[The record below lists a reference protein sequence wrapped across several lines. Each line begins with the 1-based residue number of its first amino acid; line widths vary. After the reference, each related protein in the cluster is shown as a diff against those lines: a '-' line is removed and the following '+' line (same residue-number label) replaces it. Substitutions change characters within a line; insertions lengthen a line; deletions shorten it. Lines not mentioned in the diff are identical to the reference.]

1 MWESLLVICCQI
13 YQILE
18 EYVDKGKIRSIGV
31 SNFNPHHL
39 DELLEYARI
48 RPVVNQIEIE
58 PYMTQHDVVD
68 YTFRKGIQVEA
79 WGPLGQGVTG
89 VLDDPAIGE
98 IAARHGKSAAQVI
111 LRWHMQRGLVT
122 IPRCDNDAY
131 TDKKMKIVVLTGSPL
146 RNGNT
151 NHLAGHFIKG
161 AEEAGHEVYRCDCAQ
176 RKVSSYI
183 ACNRCGMNGQ
193 CIFNDDFEQLRPHLV
208 AADMVVFTTPM
219 YYFGF
224 SSQLK
229 VVIDRFYALNGQI
242 KGSEKRSALLM
253 LSHYHTLLRYL
264 GWKDSGTVV
273 AAGMW
278 PAGAVNG
285 TEYSRQAYELGRKCF
300 G

>member
-1 MWESLLVICCQI
+1 MDRRKFIKTVGTVAGATLLSGAGIA
-13 YQILE
+13 
-18 EYVDKGKIRSIGV
+18 KAA
-31 SNFNPHHL
+31 
-39 DELLEYARI
+39 ELL
-48 RPVVNQIEIE
+48 
-58 PYMTQHDVVD
+58 
-68 YTFRKGIQVEA
+68 
-79 WGPLGQGVTG
+79 
-89 VLDDPAIGE
+89 
-98 IAARHGKSAAQVI
+98 
-111 LRWHMQRGLVT
+111 
-122 IPRCDNDAY
+122 NDK
-131 TDKKMKIVVLTGSPL
+131 TDKKMKIVVLTGSPR

-151 NHLAGHFIKG
+151 NHLAGQFIKG
-161 AEEAGHEVYRCDCAQ
+161 AEEAGHEVYRFDCAQ
-176 RKVSSYI
+176 RKVSPCI

-208 AADMVVFTTPM
+208 AADMVVFATPM

-229 VVIDRFYALNGQI
+229 AVIDRFYALNGQI
-242 KGSEKRSALLM
+242 KGNVKQSVLLMAFADTAPEEAEPM